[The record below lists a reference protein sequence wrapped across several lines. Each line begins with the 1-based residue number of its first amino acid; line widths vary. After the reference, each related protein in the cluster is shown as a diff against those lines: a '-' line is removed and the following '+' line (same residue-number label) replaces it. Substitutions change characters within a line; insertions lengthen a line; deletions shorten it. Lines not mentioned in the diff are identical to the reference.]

1 VKPGHPSRA
10 WERSKEAG
18 GTPALLEGFVAA
30 VAAATPTPGGGSVSA
45 LAGALAAALGE
56 MVCGLTLKRE
66 SHKMHYKSVEDSL
79 ARLSCLRRRLLENVD
94 RDGASYE
101 AVRAA
106 MKSPKS
112 TEAEKAARAQAIEAA
127 SKAASLVPLET
138 AEIASETRRRIAALA
153 ATTIPQA
160 ASDLCVALYL
170 AEAAERGAVENVR
183 ANLPAIHDQEW
194 LEGIESRLRELAKR

>member
-1 VKPGHPSRA
+1 
-10 WERSKEAG
+10 
-18 GTPALLEGFVAA
+18 
-30 VAAATPTPGGGSVSA
+30 
-45 LAGALAAALGE
+45 

-66 SHKMHYKSVEDSL
+66 SHKMHYKSVEECF

-94 RDGASYE
+94 RDAASYE

-106 MKSPKS
+106 MKLPKS

-127 SKAASLVPLET
+127 SKAASLVPLDT
-138 AEIASETRRRIAALA
+138 ADLARETRRLIAALGA
-153 ATTIPQA
+153 ITISQA
-160 ASDLCVALYL
+160 ASDLAVALHL